1 MMKSNK
7 LFIDTGA
14 WLAVIDS
21 KDQYHES
28 AREFYNRVIR
38 EGFLFVTTNL
48 VIAETYTIACRRL
61 GHRTAIRFLDL
72 IEASHRLAEVWS
84 TPELEVVAAGTLRS
98 YDEQDFSY
106 VDAVSF
112 AVMDAQQLQ
121 TAFTFD
127 RHFDVIGFARQPHPN

>member
-1 MMKSNK
+1 
-7 LFIDTGA
+7 
-14 WLAVIDS
+14 
-21 KDQYHES
+21 
-28 AREFYNRVIR
+28 
-38 EGFLFVTTNL
+38 
-48 VIAETYTIACRRL
+48 
-61 GHRTAIRFLDL
+61 L
-72 IEASHRLAEVWS
+72 IEASHRLVGVWS

-127 RHFDVIGFARQPHPN
+127 RHFDVMGYARQPHPN